1 MKDKIFKALKQA
13 YSALGLGDEILQAQA
28 ENLAG
33 LGLVTDDNIQ
43 TVVEAQKSY
52 LESLQRLNDKRVT
65 DARKKLLEEQA
76 KAEAERKAKEDA
88 EAVAK
93 KAEADRIAKEEAE
106 RKRIE
111 ELKKQNEIP
120 DALKKFI
127 EEQAEK
133 NRIAEENANKERSE
147 FKQILESLKASTDK
161 KQEEYLKQIETMS
174 NSSKEQGELIK
185 SLQDT
190 IKKQQEEAKA
200 KEEAQAKE
208 KAVAEHKAKIL
219 SKAKELGIPQSR
231 IDEGFV
237 IADDADDETIGNVLT
252 KVANNCKTLQQPVYQ
267 GYSMVS
273 GEPTKE
279 QVDDVASKMV
289 NNL

>member
-65 DARKKLLEEQA
+65 DARKKLMEEQA
-76 KAEAERKAKEDA
+76 KAEAERKAKEEA

-93 KAEADRIAKEEAE
+93 KAEADRIAKEDAE

-111 ELKKQNEIP
+111 ELKQKEDIP

-133 NRIAEENANKERSE
+133 SRIAIENANKERSE
-147 FKQILESLKASTDK
+147 FKKALDS
-161 KQEEYLKQIETMS
+161 M
-174 NSSKEQGELIK
+174 N
-185 SLQDT
+185 
-190 IKKQQEEAKA
+190 AKL
-200 KEEAQAKE
+200 EAQAKE